1 MNEAGNDIKRAAG
14 SENLCRRVEE
24 IYEEADRRIGQ
35 SDVSCRQCG
44 GCCRFEESE
53 QNLMASTL
61 EAGYLLAW
69 LREQDGEV
77 LKALSVGTDSTARV
91 CPFLAEDVCLAR
103 EGRSLGCRVFFCQ
116 AERQGPERMAE
127 VYELLHEQLK
137 ILHGQAEIS
146 YRYFAWEEVIQAV
159 KELLQANQVKS

>member
-14 SENLCRRVEE
+14 SENLCRRIEE

-53 QNLMASTL
+53 QNLMASTI

-69 LREQDGEV
+69 LRKQDGEV
-77 LKALSVGTDSTARV
+77 LKALSVGMDSAAWV
-91 CPFLAEDVCLAR
+91 CPFLAEGVCLAR

-127 VYELLHEQLK
+127 VYELFHEQLK
-137 ILHGQAEIS
+137 ILHEQAEIA
-146 YRYFAWEEVIQAV
+146 YKYFTWEEIIQTV
-159 KELLQANQVKS
+159 EELLQPRQVNS